1 MRPTLPLRTTAPI
14 AALLAALPLGAGAR
28 DWNTDVAHSTLGFSG
43 TYQGEKFSGKF
54 ARFEASI
61 AYDPA
66 DLASARFDV
75 VIDVTSAAT
84 GNADYDGQ
92 LKTAE
97 FFDFA
102 KFPKAHFVTR
112 AFRKDGD
119 TVLADGTLT
128 IRDQSKPVTLAV
140 RFAAAGAGATL
151 DVSTTL
157 KRLDFAVGSGDW
169 ADTAVIANDV
179 PVSAHL
185 VLTPKP

>member
-1 MRPTLPLRTTAPI
+1 MRPTLPFLLAS
-14 AALLAALPLGAGAR
+14 LLAALAPPVASAS
-28 DWNTDVAHSTLGFSG
+28 DWITDAAHSTLGFSG

-66 DLASARFDV
+66 DLASAKFDV
-75 VIDVTSAAT
+75 SIDVTSAAT

-92 LKTAE
+92 LKTAD

-112 AFRKDGD
+112 AFRKEGD
-119 TVLADGTLT
+119 KVLADGTLT

-140 RFAAAGAGATL
+140 TFATAGSGATL
-151 DVSTTL
+151 DVTTTL
-157 KRLDFAVGSGDW
+157 KRLDFGVGSGDW
-169 ADTAVIANDV
+169 ADTAVIANEV
-179 PVSAHL
+179 PVTAHL